1 MYYKHLYFNS
11 HLLKLRLNMQL
22 FKKRISSAKP
32 ISYFP
37 PPCLIQGFPVLFFSK
52 DIV

>member
-32 ISYFP
+32 ISYIP
-37 PPCLIQGFPVLFFSK
+37 LSVLFNVFLCCSLVR
-52 DIV
+52 I